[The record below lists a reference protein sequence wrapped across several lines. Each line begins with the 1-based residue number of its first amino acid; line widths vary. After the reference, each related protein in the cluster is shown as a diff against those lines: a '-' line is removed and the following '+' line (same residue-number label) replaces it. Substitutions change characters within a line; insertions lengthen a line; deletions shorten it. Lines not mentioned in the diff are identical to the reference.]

1 MVTPPQDLPM
11 SYFFFSS
18 LSPLGYKL
26 FSLMEM
32 HILPGIY
39 ITLPKEVIFSAPTQG
54 FKTKLRI
61 LVDIRPTHVG
71 HPDYLLYIEGIT
83 LPICIQGL

>member
-1 MVTPPQDLPM
+1 
-11 SYFFFSS
+11 
-18 LSPLGYKL
+18 
-26 FSLMEM
+26 MEM
-32 HILPGIY
+32 NILPSIY
-39 ITLPKEVIFSAPTQG
+39 IYIYNTAKRSDFSAPTQG

-61 LVDIRPTHVG
+61 LLDIRPTHVG